1 MTDVFIKRGNFNTDV
16 HTGKMPCEEGIDL
29 DWGNISL
36 SHRIPE
42 IAYMPPEVRQETWTR
57 FFLPTLIGINTAST
71 LILAFQP
78 QL

>member
-16 HTGKMPCEEGIDL
+16 HTGKMPREEGLDL

-36 SHRIPE
+36 SQGIPE
-42 IAYMPPEVRQETWTR
+42 IAHMPPEVRQETWNR
-57 FFLPTLIGINTAST
+57 FFLSAFKEINPSST

>member
-1 MTDVFIKRGNFNTDV
+1 MTDVFIKRGNFNTDM
-16 HTGKMPCEEGIDL
+16 HTGKMPHEEGIDL

-36 SHRIPE
+36 KQGVPE
-42 IAYMPPEVRQETWTR
+42 IAHMPPEVRQETRNR
-57 FFLPTLIGINTAST
+57 FFLSTFKGINPSST